1 MEENN
6 LKVNKKILRVVF
18 CGGGTGGHTFPLI
31 AVARALKKLSQENNF
46 KLDLRYFGPDLFSIE
61 EFFKEGISSQKI
73 HSGKFNRFFDLKNFL
88 SPFKIFFGIIECLWH
103 LFWFMPD
110 VCLSKGGYGSIP
122 VVFVCWLY
130 RIPIIC
136 HESDSIPGLATK
148 ITSKFAKKIA
158 ISFQKTKE
166 YFKEKEVILTG
177 NPTRFEVSDLN
188 QLSKETLKKQ
198 AQKEFGLRE
207 GKKLLVVIG
216 GSQGAQALNSFLLDI
231 LPEILPDIEI
241 IHQVG
246 KNNLEEVKK
255 EVEIMLEDFLEEEK
269 KLYHLFGF
277 LDEKKYY
284 LALSGADLVL
294 SRAGAGAIFD
304 LAICRTPSILVPFP
318 YAAGNHQKYNAYE
331 YAKYGGAIIIE
342 QENLLPHLVVSQIKE
357 LIFNNDK
364 LKKMQEGAKKFATPE
379 AAKKIA
385 KEIYE
390 RS

>member
-158 ISFQKTKE
+158 ISFQKTKK

-198 AQKEFGLRE
+198 AQKEFGLKE

-216 GSQGAQALNSFLLDI
+216 GSQGAQPLNSFLLDI
-231 LPEILPDIEI
+231 LPELLPDIEI

-246 KNNLEEVKK
+246 KNNLEEIKK
-255 EVEIMLEDFLEEEK
+255 ESEIVLEEFLEIEK

-277 LDEKKYY
+277 LEERKYY

-331 YAKYGGAIIIE
+331 YAKYGGAIVIE
-342 QENLLPHLVVSQIKE
+342 QENLLPHLLIYQIKE
-357 LIFNNDK
+357 LIFNKNK
-364 LKKMQEGAKKFATPE
+364 LEKMQQGAKNFATPE

>member
-1 MEENN
+1 MEKNN
-6 LKVNKKILRVVF
+6 LKVDKKILRVVF

-46 KLDLRYFGPDLFSIE
+46 ILDLRYFGPDLFSIE
-61 EFFKEGISSQKI
+61 EFFKEEIPSQKI
-73 HSGKFNRFFDLKNFL
+73 YSGKFNRFFDPKNFL
-88 SPFKIFFGIIECLWH
+88 SPFKIILGIIECLWY

-110 VCLSKGGYGSIP
+110 VCFSKGGYGSIP
-122 VVFVCWLY
+122 VVLVCWLY

-136 HESDSIPGLATK
+136 HESDSVPGLATK

-166 YFKEKEVILTG
+166 YFKGKDVFFTG
-177 NPTRFEVSDLN
+177 NPTRFEVSELN
-188 QLSKETLKKQ
+188 KLSKEVLRKQ
-198 AQKEFGLRE
+198 VQKEFGLRE

-216 GSQGAQALNSFLLDI
+216 GSQGAQFLNSFLLNI
-231 LPEILPDIEI
+231 LGELLPDIEV

-246 KNNLEEVKK
+246 KNNLEEIKK
-255 EVEIMLEDFLEEEK
+255 ESKIVLEEFLESEK

-277 LDEKKYY
+277 LEEKKYY

-304 LAICRTPSILVPFP
+304 LAICKTPSILVPFP

-331 YAKYGGAIIIE
+331 YAKYKGAIVVE
-342 QENLLPHLVVSQIKE
+342 QENLLPHLLIYQIKE
-357 LIFNNDK
+357 LIFDKDK
-364 LKKMQEGAKKFATPE
+364 LKKMQEGAQSFSTPQ